1 MFNNDP
7 NDPHHYDD
15 LLDLPHPTSP
25 THPRMSRHDRAAQFA
40 PFAALT
46 GYGEAIEEVRRLT
59 DERIELG
66 ESDRAALNARMAAL
80 RERLKSRPV
89 VTITRFIP
97 DRRKAGG
104 RYEPITGVVRRLLP
118 EAFELH
124 MEDGTVIDLDNIIG
138 LDGELFDRL
147 GLP

>member
-7 NDPHHYDD
+7 NDPHRYDD

-80 RERLKSRPV
+80 RERLKSQPV

-104 RYEPITGVVRRLLP
+104 RYEPIAGVVRRLLP

-124 MEDGTVIDLDNIIG
+124 MEDGTVIDLDNIIS